1 MFYSLM
7 LCVDLLST
15 TMFQKKKV
23 KCIKIDGKTPLTTR
37 QTLVTDFQNNDDVKA
52 AVVCFYLF
60 ILCFVTPTVPPPL
73 KYNWKPQKYM
83 HTLESLNAHWKRR
96 DMHEQLMVIGC
107 GVLPLSL
114 YIRLRKRGAQCW
126 VAPGRRPTHINTQ
139 DTRPISY
146 LSV

>member
-60 ILCFVTPTVPPPL
+60 ILCFVTPTPSQIQL
-73 KYNWKPQKYM
+73 KATKIYAYIGKPKC
-83 HTLESLNAHWKRR
+83 SLKA
-96 DMHEQLMVIGC
+96 
-107 GVLPLSL
+107 
-114 YIRLRKRGAQCW
+114 
-126 VAPGRRPTHINTQ
+126 
-139 DTRPISY
+139 
-146 LSV
+146 